1 MAPKRLNVLVYTGV
15 FSQPPFVRWPHLT
28 CLPGTGTSAES
39 VRQCLYTLRRLLSPN
54 YAVIPVTESAI
65 LKEPWAP
72 TCALLVVPGGAD
84 LGYCRVLNGE
94 GNRRITDY
102 VRRGGAY
109 LGLCAGGYY
118 GSGRCEFE
126 VGNRPLEVIGSRELA
141 FFPGTCR
148 GGAFKGF
155 EYRSERGA
163 RAAVLRVATGAFTEQ
178 VPETF
183 ASYYNGG
190 GVFVDA
196 GSIKGRKIEVLAS
209 YDGELDVDGG
219 DGKAAVLLCHIG
231 DGKAMLSG
239 PHPEFAAVNLY
250 PQPDVPG
257 YDELIHKLA
266 ADDQARVGFLK
277 ACLSRLGLEVSQE
290 DTAVP
295 PLSSLHLSAV
305 DNTKVT
311 ELLCAWEEVM
321 DKEDGQEYIRGEVDT
336 FHIQAEEGSLG
347 VEELQHSLPS
357 TEGENA
363 KDGGIVDYAA
373 ITKRIIPHEET
384 LPNPG
389 LTPRFNHKQFY
400 SSLRR
405 FQATEEDADE
415 WGNILLYGD
424 VVTSTN
430 SLLEKYCAPLKPR
443 SPNPKLM
450 SKLPTGFT
458 FSASTQ
464 VAGRGRGTNVW
475 VAPPGALVFSTI
487 INHPAHL
494 AVSRPVVFIQYI
506 AAIAIVEAIRSLD
519 VGYENLPVKLKW
531 PNDIYALDPAQ
542 PAAAKQYVKIGGIL
556 SQCGYCDGSYQIVLG
571 IGINAINPRPTTSIS
586 DLLPAGAPPPRLEA
600 LLARILTRLEAVYAQ
615 FQREGFSD
623 DLERRYYRHWLHTG
637 QAISLEAE
645 GGVRARVLGISRDW
659 GMLRVEQTDAEGR
672 GTGRI
677 WSLQS
682 DENSFDFWK
691 GLVRRKE

>member
-1 MAPKRLNVLVYTGV
+1 MAPKRLNVLVYTG
-15 FSQPPFVRWPHLT
+15 
-28 CLPGTGTSAES
+28 TGTTAES
-39 VRQCLYTLRRLLSPN
+39 VRQCLYTLGRLLSPN
-54 YAVIPVTESAI
+54 YAVIPISESVI

-72 TCALLVVPGGAD
+72 TCALLVIPGGAD

-94 GNRRITDY
+94 GNRRISEY

-126 VGNRPLEVIGSRELA
+126 VGNRPLEVIGGRELA

-148 GGAFKGF
+148 GGAFEGF
-155 EYRSERGA
+155 EYRTEKGA
-163 RAAVLRVATGAFTEQ
+163 RAAALRVTTGAFKEQ
-178 VPETF
+178 VTETF
-183 ASYYNGG
+183 TLYYNGG

-219 DGKAAVLLCHIG
+219 DGKAAVVLCHIG

-239 PHPEFAAVNLY
+239 PHPEFAAVNLHRH
-250 PQPDVPG
+250 PDVAG
-257 YDELIHKLA
+257 YDELIRRLT
-266 ADDQARVGFLK
+266 ADDQARISFLK
-277 ACLSRLGLEVSQE
+277 ACLGRLGLEVSQE
-290 DTAVP
+290 DTTVP

-305 DNTKVT
+305 DNTMVT

-321 DKEDGQEYIRGEVDT
+321 DKEDGRELIRAEADT
-336 FHIQAEEGSLG
+336 FHVQSEENSLG
-347 VEELQHSLPS
+347 VEELQHALPS
-357 TEGENA
+357 TEGESA
-363 KDGGIVDYAA
+363 KDGGLVDYAA
-373 ITKRIIPHEET
+373 ITKRIIPHEKS
-384 LPNPG
+384 LPNPD

-400 SSLRR
+400 SSLKR
-405 FQATEEDADE
+405 FQATEEGAEE

-430 SLLEKYCAPLKPR
+430 SLLEK
-443 SPNPKLM
+443 NPKLT

-506 AAIAIVEAIRSLD
+506 AAVAIVEAIRSLD

-531 PNDIYALDPAQ
+531 PNDIYALDPTK
-542 PAAAKQYVKIGGIL
+542 PAANKQYVKIGGIL
-556 SQCGYCDGSYQIVLG
+556 SQCSYCDGSYQIVLG

-586 DLLPAGAPPPRLEA
+586 DLLPASAPPLRLEA
-600 LLARILTRLEAVYAQ
+600 LLARILTRLEAAYAQ
-615 FQREGFSD
+615 FRREGFSD

-645 GGVRARVLGISRDW
+645 GGLRARVLGITRDW

-682 DENSFDFWK
+682 DENSFDFWR
-691 GLVRRKE
+691 GLVRRK

>member
-1 MAPKRLNVLVYTGV
+1 MTSRKLNVLVYTG
-15 FSQPPFVRWPHLT
+15 
-28 CLPGTGTSAES
+28 TGTTAES
-39 VRQCLYTLRRLLSPN
+39 VRQCVFSLRRLLSPN
-54 YAVIPVTESAI
+54 YAVIPINETVI

-72 TCALLVVPGGAD
+72 TCALLVIPGGAD

-94 GNRRITDY
+94 GNRRVADY

-118 GSGRCEFE
+118 GSARCEFE
-126 VGNRPLEVIGSRELA
+126 VGNKPLEVIGSRELA

-155 EYRSERGA
+155 EYQSERGA
-163 RAAVLRVATGAFTEQ
+163 RAAVLKVATGAFKEE
-178 VPETF
+178 VPQRF

-196 GSIKGRKIEVLAS
+196 ASVKNRKVEVLAS
-209 YDGELDVDGG
+209 YDEEIDVDGG
-219 DGKAAVLLCHIG
+219 DGKAAVVLCHVG
-231 DGKAMLSG
+231 DGKALLTG
-239 PHPEFAAVNLY
+239 PHPEFAPANLY
-250 PQPDVPG
+250 PQPDIPG
-257 YDELIHKLA
+257 YDELIRKLA
-266 ADDQARVGFLK
+266 EDDQKRVQFLK
-277 ACLSRLGLEVSQE
+277 ACLASVGLEVSQE
-290 DTAVP
+290 VAALP
-295 PLSSLHLSAV
+295 PLSSLHLSAI
-305 DNTKVT
+305 DNTKVS
-311 ELLCAWEEVM
+311 EILCSWEDVFE
-321 DKEDGQEYIRGEVDT
+321 KENGQELVKGEADT
-336 FHIQAEEGSLG
+336 FHVQSDEDNLS
-347 VEELQHSLPS
+347 VEELRQSLP
-357 TEGENA
+357 A
-363 KDGGIVDYAA
+363 DGGADGIVDYSAV
-373 ITKRIIPHEET
+373 TKTIVAHEKA
-384 LPNPG
+384 LPSHEV
-389 LTPRFNHKQFY
+389 TPRFNHKLYY
-400 SSLRR
+400 SNLRR
-405 FQATEEDADE
+405 FQVAEGAED

-430 SLLEKYCAPLKPR
+430 SLLEK
-443 SPNPKLM
+443 NPKLI

-475 VAPPGALVFSTI
+475 LAPPGALLFSTI

-506 AAIAIVEAIRSLD
+506 AAVAIVEAIQSLD
-519 VGYENLPVKLKW
+519 VEYANLPVKLKW
-531 PNDIYALDPAQ
+531 PNDIYALDPTK
-542 PAAAKQYVKIGGIL
+542 PPSAKQYVKIGGIL
-556 SQCGYCDGSYQIVLG
+556 SQCGYSDGAYQIVLG

-586 DLLPAGAPPPRLEA
+586 DLLPAGTAPPRLEA
-600 LLARILTRLEAVYAQ
+600 LLARILTRLEAIYAQ
-615 FQREGFSD
+615 FRREGFSE

-637 QAISLEAE
+637 QAVSLEAE
-645 GGVRARVLGISRDW
+645 GGVKARVLGITRDW
-659 GMLRVEQTDAEGR
+659 GMLRVEETDREGR